1 MLSKKAKCA
10 SRNIGINLKNPVK
23 LLELLFATCC
33 LLFLTHGA
41 SSAEKIR
48 VAFVS
53 PTPVFAPTWVAKE
66 RGLFAKQGLDAD
78 VILLTGSPRL
88 VQALIAGDVDFAVV
102 GLTAVMRARMQ
113 GAELAVLATAT
124 NVSVMKLLAG
134 RQSGVHRLEDLKGK
148 VIGVSQYG
156 SEADAFARIVI
167 GKAGLK
173 PDKDVAII
181 QMGGHPQVAAALA
194 AGKLE
199 TGVLGGLA
207 LLTAKKS
214 GATVVADGVKL
225 NTVAMAGTLA
235 VSRRTIQRSRDT
247 VTKFMRAFVEGFRY
261 LKSNREGSIPILQK
275 YMGGIDAEQARF
287 VYDEYVGLFDD
298 FPVPREKG
306 FQAALDNETDP
317 KAKNFKPA
325 DFVDLSFL
333 NEIDRA
339 QVERIYKK

>member
-1 MLSKKAKCA
+1 M
-10 SRNIGINLKNPVK
+10 GIHLDKRVR
-23 LLELLFATCC
+23 LHALFSAVVWF
-33 LLFLTHGA
+33 LFLAPGIFA
-41 SSAEKIR
+41 AEKIR

-53 PTPVFAPTWVAKE
+53 PTPVFAPVWVAKDT
-66 RGLFAKQGLDAD
+66 GIFAKHGLDAD

-88 VQALIAGDVDFAVV
+88 VQTLIAGDLDFAVV

-113 GAELAVLATAT
+113 GAELAVLATTT
-124 NVSVMKLLAG
+124 NVSVMKLLVG
-134 RQSGVHRLEDLKGK
+134 RQSGVRRLEDLKGN
-148 VIGVSQYG
+148 VMGVSQYG

-167 GKAGLK
+167 AMAGLK
-173 PDKDVAII
+173 PDKDVPII

-214 GATVVADGVKL
+214 GATVLADGVKL
-225 NTVAMAGTLA
+225 NTISMAGTLA

-247 VTKFMRAFVEGFRY
+247 VTRFMRAFVEAFRY

-287 VYDEYVGLFDD
+287 VYDEYVGLYDD

-317 KAKNFKPA
+317 KAKNLKPA

-333 NEIDRA
+333 NEIDRSG
-339 QVERIYKK
+339 QVEKIYKK